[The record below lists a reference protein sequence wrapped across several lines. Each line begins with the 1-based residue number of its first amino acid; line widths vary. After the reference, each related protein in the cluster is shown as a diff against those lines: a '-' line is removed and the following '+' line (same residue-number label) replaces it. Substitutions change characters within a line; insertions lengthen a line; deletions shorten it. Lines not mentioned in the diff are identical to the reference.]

1 MRLYRL
7 FKELLVA
14 HNLWAVFTYVFFGGL
29 ATIVNIVTFGVA
41 TKLGLSWMLANLLA
55 WLFSVLFAFTTNKLW
70 VFHSH
75 VPDFAGLVAEIVLFF
90 GARIVSLGID
100 YGCMFLFIDGL
111 HWSNMIAKILTQIV
125 IVVVNYAFSKFI
137 IFRHKP
143 TDK

>member
-1 MRLYRL
+1 MRLYRW
-7 FKELLVA
+7 FKELLIA
-14 HNLWAVFTYVFFGGL
+14 HNLWDVFTYVFFGGW
-29 ATIVNIVTFGVA
+29 TTVVNIVVFAIA
-41 TKLGLSWMLANLLA
+41 TKLGLSWIIANFLA
-55 WLFSVLFAFTTNKLW
+55 WLLSVLFAFITNKLW

-75 VPDFAGLVAEIVLFF
+75 VPDFAALMAEIVLFF

-111 HWSNMIAKILTQIV
+111 HLSNLVAKVLTQVV
-125 IVVVNYAFSKFI
+125 IVVANYAFSKFI